1 MEEEEERKASS
12 PPCEGEI
19 ASNEMTDED
28 AAMGSQVEKEPQQA
42 TEQSLDA
49 PRLQA
54 LQEEIAQLQ
63 QALQASQRAA
73 AEAQDRWLRV
83 QADFDNYRKRM
94 IREREQTSKYA
105 VEQLVKELLPVLDNL
120 ERTLAAARA
129 NSDMETL
136 LQGVHMV
143 LDQLRAGL
151 ARFGVSEIDAEG
163 QPFDPTQHEAIEEVN
178 DPDAQAGAVVAQLQR
193 GYRLHDRVI
202 RPALVKVAKS

>member
-1 MEEEEERKASS
+1 MEEKWKAQSA
-12 PPCEGEI
+12 PCEGET
-19 ASNEMTDED
+19 ASDETTEEG
-28 AAMGSQVEKEPQQA
+28 APETTQVEEEKEQVAQEP
-42 TEQSLDA
+42 LDA
-49 PRLQA
+49 RRLQA
-54 LQEEIAQLQ
+54 LQDEVAQLQ

-94 IREREQTSKYA
+94 AREREQTSKYA

-120 ERTLAAARA
+120 ERTLTAARA
-129 NSDMETL
+129 NSDMQTL

-163 QPFDPTQHEAIEEVN
+163 QPFDPTQHEAIEEVD
-178 DPDAQAGAVVAQLQR
+178 DPNAEAGAVVAQLQR